1 MREVAADPAT
11 EVRGEVAPI
20 NPWVYAVGELL
31 FAVLMA
37 VSSRYGFQ
45 RDELY
50 FLDCARHLSASY
62 VDQPGFGPLLA
73 RVSLLLFGVSL
84 TGLRVWPALAAWAI
98 TVIGGLT
105 AREFGGGRRT
115 QLLAAIGVATMPAV
129 WGAAHVANTTAYEF
143 LAWAGLALVVARIGR
158 TGEVRWWLVG
168 AWWPGWEWPT
178 TI

>member
-1 MREVAADPAT
+1 
-11 EVRGEVAPI
+11 
-20 NPWVYAVGELL
+20 VGELL

-129 WGAAHVANTTAYEF
+129 TAGPATHGHRSPARDGLDAGRDGRLAATGRHGPYGVAVDATRSA
-143 LAWAGLALVVARIGR
+143 ARRGDLHRRLQRGRSHQR
-158 TGEVRWWLVG
+158 TG
-168 AWWPGWEWPT
+168 PG
-178 TI
+178 